1 MLKTVK
7 TYIAEKVVLSERK
20 TFFYIDIYIYV
31 STIHRFTYYKK
42 TPS

>member
-7 TYIAEKVVLSERK
+7 TYVAEKVVLSEQK
-20 TFFYIDIYIYV
+20 TFYYV

-42 TPS
+42 IPS